1 MAKAKKSEAATK
13 AVSKNKKF
21 TKQKTAGFLKR
32 NWWKILIVLVILAGL
47 GLFTREYL
55 NTKQEL
61 KDLQHPATTG
71 KSDLEVVTEQVSK
84 IAELPQGESPTLATV
99 NDATKLNGKIFFKN
113 TQNGDRVLIYAKAK
127 RAVLY
132 RPSTNKIIEITS
144 VNFDTATKQPEAV
157 PAQ

>member
-1 MAKAKKSEAATK
+1 MAKTKKETPNK
-13 AVSKNKKF
+13 VVSKTKRN
-21 TKQKTAGFLKR
+21 TKQKTTAFLKR
-32 NWWKILIVLVILAGL
+32 NWWKILIILIILAGL

-55 NTKQEL
+55 NTKQQL
-61 KDLQHPATTG
+61 KDLKSPSTSG

-99 NDATKLNGKIFFKN
+99 NDATKLNTKIFFKN